1 MSEGNLAV
9 FWTDASVL
17 LRFLTGS
24 PPEMARSA
32 TRLLAKA
39 ERGEVSV
46 RVHQVVVAE
55 TVWVLQS
62 FHEHTKEEI
71 ARSLIPLLTDHGLK
85 VEGARVVVRALE
97 TMVEK
102 NVDFADALL
111 AETAR
116 ARNESVTSFDAD
128 FKRLSVEWHEPR

>member
-1 MSEGNLAV
+1 MWA
-9 FWTDASVL
+9 DANVL

-24 PPEMARSA
+24 PPEMAQSA
-32 TRLLAKA
+32 TRLLKKA
-39 ERGEVSV
+39 ERGEVAV

-62 FHEHTKEEI
+62 FYGHTKEEI
-71 ARSLIPLLTDHGLK
+71 ARSLVPLLTDHGLK
-85 VEGARVVVRALE
+85 VEGSRVVLRALE
-97 TMVEK
+97 TMAER

-116 ARNESVTSFDAD
+116 ARNESVSSFDAD
-128 FKRLSVEWHEPR
+128 FKKLDVEWQEPQ

>member
-9 FWTDASVL
+9 FWTDANVL
-17 LRFLTGS
+17 VRFLTGG
-24 PPEMARSA
+24 PPEMAQRA
-32 TRLLAKA
+32 TRLLEKA

-62 FHEHTKEEI
+62 FYGHTKEEI
-71 ARSLIPLLTDHGLK
+71 TRSLVPLLRDHGLK
-85 VEGARVVVRALE
+85 VEGSRVVLRALE
-97 TMVEK
+97 TMAEK

-116 ARNESVTSFDAD
+116 ARNESVISFDAD
-128 FKRLSVEWHEPR
+128 FKRLDVQWQEPR